1 MILSKPNY
9 IKIYGHRGARGDL
22 PENTLE
28 SFKYLF
34 KNNINAYETDILISK
49 DLIPVI
55 THDFRLDPSFTKD
68 NEGNWITDEN
78 IIIFDLSYDE
88 LLKFDVGALNKLSRY
103 GRRFVNQK
111 TLENQKIPKL
121 SELLELSSK
130 NKSENL
136 LINLEI
142 KSTPDEENL
151 TPTPEEMVKLVMQ
164 EVNKSNLQNKIII
177 SSFDWR
183 TLTEI
188 KNHYPEISRAYLSFQ
203 QQTGIKIKNT
213 IYNRSPWMSFLPF
226 FEKYELPKIIKSQG
240 GKAWHPY
247 HKDITKKLVEISH
260 QEDLPVNVW
269 TVNEEYDMLKMIEY
283 SVDGIMTDYPLRLKE
298 LCDKENI
305 CLLYTSPSP
314 RDPE

>member
-151 TPTPEEMVKLVMQ
+151 TPTPEEMVKLVMK

-188 KNHYPEISRAYLSFQ
+188 KNLYPEISRAYLSFLQ
-203 QQTGIKIKNT
+203 QAGIKIKNT

-305 CLLYTSPSP
+305 NWF
-314 RDPE
+314 

>member
-88 LLKFDVGALNKLSRY
+88 LLKFDVGSLNKLSRY

-151 TPTPEEMVKLVMQ
+151 TPTPEEMVKLVMR

-188 KNHYPEISRAYLSFQ
+188 KNLYPEISRAYLSFQ
-203 QQTGIKIKNT
+203 QQAGIKIKNT
-213 IYNRSPWMSFLPF
+213 IYNRSPWMSYLPF

-240 GKAWHPY
+240 GKALHPY
-247 HKDITKKLVEISH
+247 HKDITKKLVDISH

-269 TVNEEYDMLKMIEY
+269 TVNEEYDMLKMIEHG
-283 SVDGIMTDYPLRLKE
+283 VDGIMTDYPLRLKE

-305 CLLYTSPSP
+305 NWF
-314 RDPE
+314 

>member
-1 MILSKPNY
+1 MILSKPNH

-34 KNNINAYETDILISK
+34 ENNINAYETDILISK

-55 THDFRLDPSFTKD
+55 THDFRLEPSFTKD
-68 NEGNWITDEN
+68 SKGNWIEDEN
-78 IIIFDLSYDE
+78 IKIFDLTYEE
-88 LLKFDVGALNKLSRY
+88 LLKFDVGSINKLSRY

-111 TLENQKIPKL
+111 PLENQRIPKL
-121 SELLELSSK
+121 SELLDLSSK

-151 TPTPEEMVKLVMQ
+151 TPAPEDTVKLVVN
-164 EVNKSNLQNKIII
+164 EINKSNLKDKIIV

-188 KNHYPEISRAYLSFQ
+188 KNQYPEISRAYLTYQ
-203 QQTGIKIKNT
+203 QVRGMKIKKT

-226 FEKYELPKIIKSQG
+226 YEDHELPKIIKSQG

-247 HKDITKKLVEISH
+247 RKDITKKLVDISH

-269 TVNEEYDMLKMIEY
+269 TVNEDYEMLKMIEY
-283 SVDGIMTDYPLRLKE
+283 GVDGIMTDYPLRLKE
-298 LCDKENI
+298 LCEKENI
-305 CLLYTSPSP
+305 NWF
-314 RDPE
+314 

>member
-1 MILSKPNY
+1 MILSKPNH

-34 KNNINAYETDILISK
+34 DNNINAYETDILITK
-49 DLIPVI
+49 DLTPVI

-68 NEGNWITDEN
+68 EDGNWIKDEN
-78 IIIFDLSYDE
+78 IKIFDLTYEAIS
-88 LLKFDVGALNKLSRY
+88 KFDVGSLNKLTRY
-103 GRRFVNQK
+103 GRRFVNQRS
-111 TLENQKIPKL
+111 LENQKIPKL
-121 SELLELSSK
+121 SELLDLSSK
-130 NKSENL
+130 NISENL

-142 KSTPDEENL
+142 
-151 TPTPEEMVKLVMQ
+151 VK
-164 EVNKSNLQNKIII
+164 EINKSNLKNKIII

-188 KNHYPEISRAYLSFQ
+188 KNHYPEISRAYLTYQ
-203 QQTGIKIKNT
+203 QKTGVKIKNT
-213 IYNRSPWMSFLPF
+213 IYNRSPWISYLPF
-226 FEKYELPKIIKSQG
+226 FENHELPKIIKSQG

-269 TVNEEYDMLKMIEY
+269 TVNKEYDMLKMVEY
-283 SVDGIMTDYPLRLKE
+283 GVDGIMTDYPLRLKE
-298 LCDKENI
+298 VCEKENI
-305 CLLYTSPSP
+305 NWF
-314 RDPE
+314 

>member
-88 LLKFDVGALNKLSRY
+88 LLKFDVGSLNKLSRY

-188 KNHYPEISRAYLSFQ
+188 KNLYPEISRAYLSFLQ
-203 QQTGIKIKNT
+203 QAGIKIKNT
-213 IYNRSPWMSFLPF
+213 IYNRSPWMSYLPF

-240 GKAWHPY
+240 GKALHPY
-247 HKDITKKLVEISH
+247 HKDITKKLVDISH
-260 QEDLPVNVW
+260 QENLPVNVW
-269 TVNEEYDMLKMIEY
+269 TVNKDYDMLKMVEY
-283 SVDGIMTDYPLRLKE
+283 GVDGIMTDYPLKLKE
-298 LCDKENI
+298 LCEKENI
-305 CLLYTSPSP
+305 NWF
-314 RDPE
+314 

>member
-1 MILSKPNY
+1 MILSKPNH

-34 KNNINAYETDILISK
+34 ENNINAYETDILISK

-68 NEGNWITDEN
+68 SEGNWIEDEN
-78 IIIFDLSYDE
+78 IKIFDLTYEE
-88 LLKFDVGALNKLSRY
+88 LLKFDVGSINKLSRY

-111 TLENQKIPKL
+111 PLENQRIPKL
-121 SELLELSSK
+121 SELLDLSLK

-151 TPTPEEMVKLVMQ
+151 TPAPEDTVKLVVD
-164 EVNKSNLQNKIII
+164 EINLSNLKDKIIV

-188 KNHYPEISRAYLSFQ
+188 KNQYPEISRAYLTYQ
-203 QQTGIKIKNT
+203 QVRGMKIKKT

-226 FEKYELPKIIKSQG
+226 YEDHELPKIIKSQG

-247 HKDITKKLVEISH
+247 RKDITKELVDISH

-269 TVNEEYDMLKMIEY
+269 TVNKEYDMLKMVEY
-283 SVDGIMTDYPLRLKE
+283 GVDGIMTDYPLKLKE

-305 CLLYTSPSP
+305 KWF
-314 RDPE
+314 